1 MEHFTREILDTFGF
15 GTISVDSKGTITSIN
30 QATKNIFKIG
40 DDISPLGN
48 LNELSKYLKNGE
60 KLIKQLRRDIRLSI
74 EKKQIISPREEKVIL
89 SNKKEI
95 AIKYQV
101 FPILTG
107 KNGKRAKGSIL
118 VFNDVTEKRNTKNNL
133 IESQKKLK
141 AVFDGITYGIMVIGQ
156 DLKIVNC
163 NKAMQNIFNRNL
175 KEMVGK
181 YCYEVCHG
189 TSEICGDC
197 MAYDALKSG
206 KTISRVRNCF
216 QNEGKDQL
224 MEIWNFPIYSVDGQ
238 PRQIIEYVK
247 DVSEWESLHEELAQS
262 KRLALIGEMAAR
274 IAHEVRNP
282 LHVIEGAAHYLLN
295 EYKENDDISQYSALI
310 KDQVVRLNKVTN
322 DLLNL
327 SKPIK
332 SMSPEI
338 KECEIES
345 IIHQSVNA
353 LKDRFKKS
361 GVFVSM
367 IVCSLTPPIMTD
379 ENQLTQ
385 MFTNLFLNAADAM
398 PNGGD
403 LIVYTKVENSAKSN
417 SQFLHVSVKDTG
429 VGIPSKDIKNL
440 FKPFFTT
447 KSKGTGLG
455 LAIVQKIVQS
465 HKGSIRIESK
475 LSEGTNVIINLPIL
489 TSCK

>member
-1 MEHFTREILDTFGF
+1 MEYFTSEILDALGI
-15 GTISVDSKGTITSIN
+15 GAISIDNKGDITSIN
-30 QATKNIFKIG
+30 QATKNIFRIG
-40 DDISPLGN
+40 DDISSLGN
-48 LNELSKYLKNGE
+48 LNELCSYFKDGK
-60 KLIKQLRRDIRLSI
+60 KVIKQIQRDARLSM
-74 EKKQIISPREEKVIL
+74 EKKQIISFGEKKLIL
-89 SNKKEI
+89 SNKKKI
-95 AIKYQV
+95 TITYQV
-101 FPILTG
+101 FPLLSG
-107 KNGKRAKGSIL
+107 KNGKRVTGSVL
-118 VFNDVTEKRNTKNNL
+118 VFNDITEKRAAEKNM
-133 IESQKKLK
+133 IESQKKLQ
-141 AVFDGITYGIMVIGQ
+141 AIFDGITDGIMVIDQ

-175 KEMVGK
+175 EEMVGK

-189 TSEICGDC
+189 IFKICDDC
-197 MAYDALKSG
+197 TAHDALKSG
-206 KTISRVRNCF
+206 KTISRVRHCF
-216 QNEGKDQL
+216 QFEGKNKL
-224 MEIWNFPIYSVDGQ
+224 MEIWNFPMYSADGQ

-247 DVSEWESLHEELAQS
+247 DVSERESLYEELAQS

-274 IAHEVRNP
+274 LAHEVRNP

-295 EYKENDDISQYSALI
+295 EYKENDDISQYSTLI

-338 KECEIES
+338 KKCDIES
-345 IIHQSVNA
+345 IIHQSVEA

-398 PNGGD
+398 PDGGD
-403 LIVYTKVENSAKSN
+403 LIVYTKVEKGAKSN
-417 SQFLHVSVKDTG
+417 SQSLHVSVKDTG

-475 LSEGTNVIINLPIL
+475 LNEGTNVIINLPIL
-489 TSCK
+489 ASYK